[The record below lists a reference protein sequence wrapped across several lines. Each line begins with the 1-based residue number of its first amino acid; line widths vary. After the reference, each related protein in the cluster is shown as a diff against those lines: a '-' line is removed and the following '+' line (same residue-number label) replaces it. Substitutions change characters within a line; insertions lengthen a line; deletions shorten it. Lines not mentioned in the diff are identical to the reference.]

1 MRQLRLI
8 VAAGV
13 ASLGIFLVVLLP
25 APIALRV
32 LGVPPNIATGVSGT
46 VWNGAVQGLS
56 LGGLALGPVRWHAKP
71 ARLLLGQLA
80 AGVEAT
86 LPDGFLNATVALSPG
101 KRIAVSDLD
110 AAAPLSWLAPSLGR
124 PGSQLTA
131 RFERLVVKAGRV
143 ESATGNLQVAGVVL
157 PIPTSG
163 PQLAPAAYQV
173 TFAADGLKADE
184 PLTGDV
190 KDSGGPLEI
199 AGKVKITP
207 PRSYELNGTAKPRP
221 DAPPEVQNA
230 LQMLGPATPDGGHT
244 LSIAGSF

>member
-1 MRQLRLI
+1 MRQIRFI

-13 ASLGIFLVVLLP
+13 ASLVIFLVALLP
-25 APIALRV
+25 ARIALAM
-32 LGVPPNIATGVSGT
+32 LGVPPNVATGVSGT
-46 VWNGAVQGLS
+46 VWNGAAQGLS
-56 LGGLALGPVRWHAKP
+56 LGALALGPVQWHAKP

-86 LPDGFLNATVALSPG
+86 LPDGFLNATVALAPG
-101 KRIAVSDLD
+101 KRVAVSNLD
-110 AAAPLSWLAPSLGR
+110 AAAPLSWLAPALGR

-143 ESATGNLQVAGVVL
+143 ETATGILQVAGIVL

-184 PLTGDV
+184 PLTGDL

-199 AGKVKITP
+199 AGTVKITP
-207 PRSYELNGTAKPRP
+207 PRSYELNGTARPRP
-221 DAPPEVQNA
+221 DAPPELLNA
-230 LQMLGPATPDGGHT
+230 LQMLGPATPDGGHA